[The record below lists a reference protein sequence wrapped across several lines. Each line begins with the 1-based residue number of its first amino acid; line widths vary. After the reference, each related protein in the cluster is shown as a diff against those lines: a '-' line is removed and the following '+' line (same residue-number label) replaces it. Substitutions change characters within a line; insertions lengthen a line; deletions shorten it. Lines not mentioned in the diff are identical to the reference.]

1 MFFHARGV
9 GVLNQKKMREE
20 LLSKINQN
28 SQVEIEK
35 VERYCLLVKHFA
47 AIERKIGNNNLVLVK
62 NGSQEYWKVNPG
74 ISEMNKINAQLI
86 NLGKD
91 MGLSAPPGSNQG
103 GEFGA
108 GDLV

>member
-1 MFFHARGV
+1 V

-20 LLSKINQN
+20 LLSKINQH
-28 SQVEIEK
+28 SQIEIEK
-35 VERYCLLVKHFA
+35 VERYCMLVKHFA
-47 AIERKIGNNNLVLVK
+47 AIERKVGNNNLVVVK

-91 MGLSAPPGSNQG
+91 MGLSAPPGSTQG

>member
-1 MFFHARGV
+1 M
-9 GVLNQKKMREE
+9 NQKKMREE
-20 LLSKINQN
+20 LLSKINSD
-28 SQVEIEK
+28 SQIEIEK

-47 AIERKIGNNNLVLVK
+47 AIERKVGNDNLVVVK

-91 MGLSAPPGSNQG
+91 MGLSAPPGSIQG
-103 GEFGA
+103 DDYGA